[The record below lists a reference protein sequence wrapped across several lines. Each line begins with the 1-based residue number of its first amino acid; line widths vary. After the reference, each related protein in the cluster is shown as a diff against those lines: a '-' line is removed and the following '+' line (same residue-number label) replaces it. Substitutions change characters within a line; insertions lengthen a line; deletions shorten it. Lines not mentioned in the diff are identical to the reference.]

1 MIPWTS
7 STHNFH
13 FVAAFWFTHAAVSY
27 ASTVSLPQLCV
38 CLTFWSLIHPHL
50 FNQKARIHE
59 GAGWLNSFTPSLNHW
74 SPEHWDWKLELKHD
88 KGWKHCK
95 LQMRPGDPW
104 LPSQMSLMCSAS
116 PLHSSRFHREMAGF
130 PVSDGRQVY
139 DRARNEKPKAAHQN
153 PSLKSGFTFPDM
165 SLFLPW
171 LSIIMLMDYTDIKLQ
186 FTVSLWFW

>member
-13 FVAAFWFTHAAVSY
+13 FVAAFWFTHASLSY
-27 ASTVSLPQLCV
+27 ASTVSLTQLCV
-38 CLTFWSLIHPHL
+38 CVSDLLKFDPSTPFQSKSTHSRGCRLAQLIYTIIESLKPRAL
-50 FNQKARIHE
+50 
-59 GAGWLNSFTPSLNHW
+59 G
-74 SPEHWDWKLELKHD
+74 LEIEAETR

-116 PLHSSRFHREMAGF
+116 PLHSARFHREMAGF

-139 DRARNEKPKAAHQN
+139 DRARNEKPKAAHQTLHSN
-153 PSLKSGFTFPDM
+153 QASL
-165 SLFLPW
+165 SLICHCLYR
-171 LSIIMLMDYTDIKLQ
+171 DCQ
-186 FTVSLWFW
+186 